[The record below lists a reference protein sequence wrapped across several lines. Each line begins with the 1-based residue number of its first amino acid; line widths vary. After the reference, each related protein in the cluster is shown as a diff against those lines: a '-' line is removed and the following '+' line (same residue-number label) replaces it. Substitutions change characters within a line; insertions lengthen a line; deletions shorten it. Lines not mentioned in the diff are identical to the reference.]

1 MQTDDLEEGK
11 RRHLIAAFILVLIA
25 SCAIS
30 SAAYLGINGNHV
42 FRQSDSL
49 SAILSFSGWKGLGPM
64 ESFSGSPSWFATP
77 IYEFIVS
84 IAASVTGLQGAEG
97 ALAAAVFTDLAC
109 FWLLLFPGYR
119 LAERM
124 GLGSGVILI
133 FLLATSPLYL
143 HYYSVPLPDTLA
155 LALSVTAVSL
165 LTDERC
171 GMLRTASALI
181 ALSAACLIKS
191 PVPFVLMAFFLT
203 REALAGNIRKRW
215 RLLALVSLAAIVSAL
230 LPEYLRNR
238 FLGSQNAFFAQDPVW
253 YFGTA
258 DERLSM
264 RFWKTM
270 ANRVT
275 KAAPFR
281 LLGFAYAMAAGAGLV
296 FCAWKGKLSA
306 AVPFIVSFL
315 AGWLVFANVFF
326 LHDYYSLPTNF
337 IFFLGTA
344 ICLRAAARRLQPLP
358 ERIGKFWPYAVGLL
372 AVILTISGNSINGRR
387 EGDFPRAASWFLRDT
402 DVMLYSSDIVGY
414 FDDAIVPGGL
424 FLTPLR
430 RISRQELES
439 GCGRYL
445 AGYRAVVVHD
455 AKGSECLRQAAA
467 EASVFAE
474 DDGYVLW
481 ISGNDNHGRPSGK

>member
-1 MQTDDLEEGK
+1 MQTDDLEEVK

-49 SAILSFSGWKGLGPM
+49 SAILSFSGWKGLAQM

-77 IYEFIVS
+77 LYELIVS
-84 IAASVTGLQGAEG
+84 IAASVTGLKGAEG

-109 FWLLLFPGYR
+109 FWLLLLSGYR

-171 GMLRTASALI
+171 GMLCTASALI

-203 REALAGNIRKRW
+203 REALLGNLRKRW
-215 RLLALVSLAAIVSAL
+215 RLLALVSLAALVSAL

-238 FLGSQNAFFAQDPVW
+238 FLGSDNAFFAQDPVW

-270 ANRVT
+270 SNRVT

-281 LLGFAYAMAAGAGLV
+281 ALGALYAAAAGLGLV
-296 FCAWKGKLSA
+296 WCIWKRKLSA
-306 AVPFIVSFL
+306 ALPFIVSFL
-315 AGWLVFANVFF
+315 SGWLVFANVFF
-326 LHDYYSLPTNF
+326 RHDYYSLPTDF
-337 IFFLGTA
+337 IF
-344 ICLRAAARRLQPLP
+344 
-358 ERIGKFWPYAVGLL
+358 LL
-372 AVILTISGNSINGRR
+372 AVSLCAAGALRALPRLPPFFMKSWPYVLGALALVLAVSGRSLSGI
-387 EGDFPRAASWFLRDT
+387 GDAAFPHAASWFLRDT
-402 DVMLYSSDIVGY
+402 DVMLYSPEGSGY
-414 FDDAIVPGGL
+414 YDDGNVPGGSSS
-424 FLTPLR
+424 LR
-430 RISRQELES
+430 SGKSLGRISRLT
-439 GCGRYL
+439 
-445 AGYRAVVVHD
+445 AG
-455 AKGSECLRQAAA
+455 STLRSTA
-467 EASVFAE
+467 
-474 DDGYVLW
+474 
-481 ISGNDNHGRPSGK
+481 P

>member
-1 MQTDDLEEGK
+1 MQTDDLEEVK

-49 SAILSFSGWKGLGPM
+49 SAILSFSGWKGLAQM

-77 IYEFIVS
+77 LYELIVS
-84 IAASVTGLQGAEG
+84 IAASVTGLKGAEG

-109 FWLLLFPGYR
+109 FWLLLLSGYR

-171 GMLRTASALI
+171 GAVRSGCAII

-203 REALAGNIRKRW
+203 REALLGNLRKRW
-215 RLLALVSLAAIVSAL
+215 RLLALVSLAALVSAL

-238 FLGSQNAFFAQDPVW
+238 FLGSDNAFFAQDPVW

-270 ANRVT
+270 SNRVT

-281 LLGFAYAMAAGAGLV
+281 ALGALYAAAAGLGLV
-296 FCAWKGKLSA
+296 WCIWKRKLSA
-306 AVPFIVSFL
+306 ALPFIVSFL
-315 AGWLVFANVFF
+315 SGWLVFANVFF
-326 LHDYYSLPTNF
+326 RHDYYSLPTDF
-337 IFFLGTA
+337 IF
-344 ICLRAAARRLQPLP
+344 
-358 ERIGKFWPYAVGLL
+358 LL
-372 AVILTISGNSINGRR
+372 AVSLCAAGALRAL
-387 EGDFPRAASWFLRDT
+387 PRLPPFFMKS
-402 DVMLYSSDIVGY
+402 
-414 FDDAIVPGGL
+414 
-424 FLTPLR
+424 
-430 RISRQELES
+430 
-439 GCGRYL
+439 
-445 AGYRAVVVHD
+445 
-455 AKGSECLRQAAA
+455 
-467 EASVFAE
+467 
-474 DDGYVLW
+474 
-481 ISGNDNHGRPSGK
+481 

>member
-326 LHDYYSLPTNF
+326 LHDYYSLPTDF
-337 IFFLGTA
+337 IFLLAVA
-344 ICLRAAARRLQPLP
+344 ICLSGALRALPPLLHSSGKAGRTPWARPRSRSRCP
-358 ERIGKFWPYAVGLL
+358 ENRSRV
-372 AVILTISGNSINGRR
+372 SG
-387 EGDFPRAASWFLRDT
+387 T
-402 DVMLYSSDIVGY
+402 
-414 FDDAIVPGGL
+414 
-424 FLTPLR
+424 
-430 RISRQELES
+430 
-439 GCGRYL
+439 
-445 AGYRAVVVHD
+445 
-455 AKGSECLRQAAA
+455 
-467 EASVFAE
+467 
-474 DDGYVLW
+474 
-481 ISGNDNHGRPSGK
+481 RPSRTRRHGS

>member
-1 MQTDDLEEGK
+1 MQTDDLEEVK

-49 SAILSFSGWKGLGPM
+49 SAILSFSGWKGLAQM

-77 IYEFIVS
+77 LYELIVS
-84 IAASVTGLQGAEG
+84 IAASVTGLKGAEG

-109 FWLLLFPGYR
+109 FWLLLLSGYR

-171 GMLRTASALI
+171 GMLRTASSLI

-326 LHDYYSLPTNF
+326 LHDYYSLPTDF
-337 IFFLGTA
+337 IFLLAVAICLSGALRALPPLPSFFRKSWPYALGTA
-344 ICLRAAARRLQPLP
+344 ALALTVSGKSLSGIGDAA
-358 ERIGKFWPYAVGLL
+358 
-372 AVILTISGNSINGRR
+372 
-387 EGDFPRAASWFLRDT
+387 FPHAASWFLRDT
-402 DVMLYSSDIVGY
+402 EVMLYSSEDNGY
-414 FDDAIVPGGL
+414 YDDGNVPGGL
-424 FLTPLR
+424 FLTPFR
-430 RISRQELES
+430 RVPRQDLERN
-439 GCGRYL
+439 CRKYL
-445 AGYRAVVVHD
+445 AEYSAIAVHD
-455 AKGSECLRQAAA
+455 SRGSKCLRNALGK
-467 EASVFAE
+467 ASVFAS
-474 DDGYVLW
+474 DDGWTLW
-481 ISGNDNHGRPSGK
+481 IRND